1 METVSPR
8 QKVPEIIQPKPVH
21 GSPIKQPSQG
31 MMMASQLQEALVPTP
46 GGAPAQQEPTAEEA
60 TGPEFE
66 THWRCWK
73 CHRIYQMNEAC
84 ARCRVEL
91 GDYPGSFDDILEE
104 VKIEPTDQ
112 QATRE
117 FTRKQTRLQGE
128 TPGAPE
134 SSRSSAAV
142 QPR

>member
-1 METVSPR
+1 
-8 QKVPEIIQPKPVH
+8 
-21 GSPIKQPSQG
+21 
-31 MMMASQLQEALVPTP
+31 MMASQLQEALVPTP
-46 GGAPAQQEPTAEEA
+46 GGAPAHQQSATEEA
-60 TGPEFE
+60 TRLELE

-73 CHRIYQMNEAC
+73 CYRIYQMNDMC
-84 ARCRVEL
+84 VKCKVEL